1 MTQIDRYILFLFS
14 RTVLI
19 CFLSIGGV
27 FVVFHAFSNLDDL
40 AKLGSDSQSLAWG
53 LLGYYGPYMML
64 LFDWTAA
71 IISLMAMLFTVAWLR
86 RSGEMTALLAA
97 GVNHGRIL
105 RPMLL
110 LVGLVIVGQ
119 FGVREFLMPQYRDV
133 LTSKPDEVRSAEAQ
147 PIVPA
152 YDRSSGVL
160 IEGEGLYGAGPQ
172 GREQRIDRPSLR
184 LYAALPQYGEQI
196 EGESAVWVAGAGDLP
211 SGYLVSG
218 VRRPAEIDSIP
229 VGQVNQR
236 DVLLTRSSA
245 DWLEPGQCFV
255 VTTLDIEVL
264 RDNPRST
271 RMAGIGELVRRL
283 RNPSVHSSKDLHTLL
298 HDRILRPP
306 LDFCLVLLGL
316 PLVVNRGDKRLFQVA
331 GQAIGIVLLFFGLK
345 TVASAMAGSGY
356 WLQPALAAWLPLVVL
371 APVAFVRYQEA
382 QEQ

>member
-1 MTQIDRYILFLFS
+1 MTQIDRYILFLFG

-40 AKLGSDSQSLAWG
+40 AKLGSGSQSLVVG
-53 LLGYYGPYMML
+53 LIGYYGPYMLL

-97 GVNHGRIL
+97 GVHHGRIL

-110 LVGLVIVGQ
+110 MVALVIAGQ
-119 FGVREFLMPQYRDV
+119 FAVREFVMPQFRDV
-133 LTSKPDEVRSAEAQ
+133 LTSKPDEVHSAEAR

-152 YDRSSGVL
+152 YDRSSGIL
-160 IEGEGLYGAGPQ
+160 IEGEGLFVSE
-172 GREQRIDRPSLR
+172 RRIEQPSFR
-184 LYAALPQYGEQI
+184 LYASLPEYGEMIAGQ
-196 EGESAVWVAGAGDLP
+196 SAVWLDADADRP

-218 VRRPAEIDSIP
+218 VSRPAAIDALP
-229 VGQVNQR
+229 TGQVNGR
-236 DVLLTRSSA
+236 DVLMTRA
-245 DWLEPGQCFV
+245 AMPELEPGQCFV
-255 VTTLDIEVL
+255 ATTLDIEVL

-271 RMAGIGELVRRL
+271 RMAGIGELARRL
-283 RNPSVHSSKDLHTLL
+283 RNSSVHSSKDLHTLL

-316 PLVVNRGDKRLFQVA
+316 PLVVNRGDKRLFEVA

-345 TVASAMAGSGY
+345 TAASAMAGSGY
-356 WLQPALAAWLPLVVL
+356 LLQPAFAAWLPLVVL
-371 APVAFVRYQEA
+371 APIAFVRYREA